1 VIFSRFESLRILV
14 RFLLKFWDLGISLS
28 LKNSRK
34 YRIFEKICDLLL
46 IIICGVGAFENIWY
60 RWKFEDL
67 KILKFSPPWGG
78 VLNILKAPSPKYLYT
93 AAFNF
98 FSWSRDTIPLIPP
111 RKRPPVCEKKL
122 GYRAT
127 PPIGYTAWHPIRQGA
142 QPMRGQPVYGQNE
155 PETESA
161 NSTPCPD
168 AENHHHQASGI
179 KNFKI
184 LS

>member
-1 VIFSRFESLRILV
+1 M
-14 RFLLKFWDLGISLS
+14 
-28 LKNSRK
+28 
-34 YRIFEKICDLLL
+34 
-46 IIICGVGAFENIWY
+46 
-60 RWKFEDL
+60 
-67 KILKFSPPWGG
+67 
-78 VLNILKAPSPKYLYT
+78 LNILKAPSPKYLYT

-111 RKRPPVCEKKL
+111 QKRPPVCEKKL

-142 QPMRGQPVYGQNE
+142 QPMRGQPVYGQNG

-179 KNFKI
+179 KILEFYLKSFILPSIYTLILFNSFWKHDKI
-184 LS
+184 LNFNSKVLRQFLSKRQL